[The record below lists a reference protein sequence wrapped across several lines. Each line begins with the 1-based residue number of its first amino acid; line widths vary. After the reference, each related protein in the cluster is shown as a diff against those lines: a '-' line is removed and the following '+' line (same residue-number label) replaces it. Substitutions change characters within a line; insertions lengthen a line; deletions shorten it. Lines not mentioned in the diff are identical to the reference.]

1 MAKKS
6 KTKRPDKII
15 QKTSVRPER
24 PRPSGRPGATGI
36 VGTYQSPPGP
46 PVQPTRD
53 PKLWKKVKTEQG
65 YTKWVKRG
73 PSPKKA
79 LPLDK
84 SKKKGSP
91 RSYENIK
98 KSKPVGKGKKGKGPS

>member
-1 MAKKS
+1 MLPKG
-6 KTKRPDKII
+6 
-15 QKTSVRPER
+15 
-24 PRPSGRPGATGI
+24 RPSGATGYEPGATGI
-36 VGTYQSPPGP
+36 MGTMQSPPGP
-46 PVQPTRD
+46 PVQTTRD
-53 PKLWKKVKTEQG
+53 PKLWKKVKTKQG

>member
-1 MAKKS
+1 MANKAKG
-6 KTKRPDKII
+6 
-15 QKTSVRPER
+15 
-24 PRPSGRPGATGI
+24 RPSGRPGATGI

-84 SKKKGSP
+84 SAKKGSP
-91 RSYENIK
+91 RSYENLK
-98 KSKPVGKGKKGKGPS
+98 KSKPIGKGGKKGVG

>member
-15 QKTSVRPER
+15 PKGKPV
-24 PRPSGRPGATGI
+24 GGARAT
-36 VGTYQSPPGP
+36 QSPPVAERVYGSDYEKY
-46 PVQPTRD
+46 TT
-53 PKLWKKVKTEQG
+53 KQG
-65 YTKWVKRG
+65 YSAYR
-73 PSPKKA
+73 KKSKKKKS

-91 RSYENIK
+91 RSYENLK
-98 KSKPVGKGKKGKGPS
+98 KSKPVVKGKKGKGPS